1 MDKYKFKT
9 NINCNACKSAV
20 TPFLN
25 KESRISKW
33 DVDLSDPSRIL
44 SVEGDNIDSKVIVE
58 LISAAGYI
66 IQEI

>member
-33 DVDLSDPSRIL
+33 DVDLSDPERIL
-44 SVEGDNIDSKVIVE
+44 SVEGDNIDSKEIVE
-58 LISAAGYI
+58 LIAAAGYI

>member
-9 NINCNACKSAV
+9 NIRCNACKSAV

-33 DVDLSDPSRIL
+33 EVDLSDPGRIL
-44 SVEGDNIDSKVIVE
+44 RVEGENIDSKEIVE
-58 LISAAGYI
+58 LISAAGYKI
-66 IQEI
+66 EEI